1 MKATQV
7 YVHLDTISNS
17 VMSKGMSLVD
27 FQEAITLFPQNILLL
42 SAEPSAGEFEPSTGL
57 RMIRGEE
64 AIRQFFNSS
73 LDNGNSMKWIDFKSI
88 DLLRQ
93 LTPIEISELLYF
105 AHMRTHLHSPFF
117 YKLQNNFVFFGR
129 QDDYGKVYYRHLDEF
144 FLVLQRGIERQVQ
157 EQVNHRRLFFQQKV
171 AIPTVDL
178 KLLKEAKSI
187 LQEGVVFD
195 FSQKEMIDDLYC
207 VPVYIMED
215 KIKTATERDEK
226 ILTLIYSHLDR
237 TWTIEYED
245 VGLLYG
251 SKQV

>member
-1 MKATQV
+1 MKSTQV

-27 FQEAITLFPQNILLL
+27 FQDAIISFPQNILLL
-42 SAEPSAGEFEPSTGL
+42 SAELSAGEFEPSTGL
-57 RMIRGEE
+57 RMIRGEQS
-64 AIRQFFNSS
+64 IRQFFNGSMT
-73 LDNGNSMKWIDFKSI
+73 NGNGLKWIDFRSI

-129 QDDYGKVYYRHLDEF
+129 EEDYGKVYYRHLDEF
-144 FLVLQRGIERQVQ
+144 FLVLQRTIERQVERQ
-157 EQVNHRRLFFQQKV
+157 LNQKRLFFQQKV
-171 AIPTVDL
+171 TVPAVDL
-178 KLLKEAKSI
+178 KLLKEVKPV

-195 FSQKEMIDDLYC
+195 FSQKDLIEDVYS

-215 KIKTATERDEK
+215 RIKAPTERDEK
-226 ILTLIYSHLDR
+226 VLTLTYSQPNR
-237 TWTIEYED
+237 IWTIESED